1 MAKFKRIV
9 LALALAA
16 GLVLVLDTGCLFR
29 RLTGVPCPGCGMT
42 RAFLAA
48 FRLDFPEAFRM
59 HPLWPLPVPVFLASM
74 LKTGGLFGNKRRD
87 NVFWCVAL
95 IAAVLGLYILRMAL
109 WFPDTP
115 PMAFDHQ
122 ALIPRLVQFFSSG

>member
-1 MAKFKRIV
+1 MAKFKKVV

-16 GLVLVLDTGCLFR
+16 GMVLVLDTGCLFR
-29 RLTGVPCPGCGMT
+29 RLTGIPCPGCGMT

-48 FRLDFPEAFRM
+48 FRLDFSEAFRM
-59 HPLWPLPVPVFLASM
+59 HPLWPLPVPVFLVST
-74 LKTGGLFGNKRRD
+74 LRTGSLFGSKRWD
-87 NVFWCVAL
+87 NIFWYGMLAV
-95 IAAVLGLYILRMAL
+95 VLGLYILRMVL

-122 ALIPRLVQFFSSG
+122 ALIPRLVQLFSAK